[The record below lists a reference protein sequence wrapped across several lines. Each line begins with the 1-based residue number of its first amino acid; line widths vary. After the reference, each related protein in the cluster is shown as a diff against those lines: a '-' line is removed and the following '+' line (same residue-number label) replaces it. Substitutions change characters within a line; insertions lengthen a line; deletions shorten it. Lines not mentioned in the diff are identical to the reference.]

1 MFWTEKFL
9 CYTLYY
15 TNPIDG
21 WLYFYNIQHSK
32 VQEVFVKEEKTTLFL
47 KIQLKAAS
55 RICT

>member
-32 VQEVFVKEEKTTLFL
+32 VQEVFVKLEKTTY
-47 KIQLKAAS
+47 KKG
-55 RICT
+55 